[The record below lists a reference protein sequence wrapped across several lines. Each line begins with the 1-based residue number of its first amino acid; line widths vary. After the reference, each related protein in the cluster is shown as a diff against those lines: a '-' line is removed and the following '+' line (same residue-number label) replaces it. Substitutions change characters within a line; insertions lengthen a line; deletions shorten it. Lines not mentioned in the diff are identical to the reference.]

1 MGHLGSFWVVSYNLP
16 SSSVSFSLIFF
27 FIFFVE
33 SFTFK
38 NFSRQKMFFLLFIHL
53 KNSTQKRKKSTLFF
67 IIQVSRRGFE
77 MERENYEKAEF
88 GEALKRSQNLWFRRG
103 GLRKRVVPCSFI
115 EIQTANRKPRSRS
128 ILRILHLNH
137 RAVKKRLVTI
147 CSMEL
152 TWFNHLMAQQSDFC
166 VQKRIW

>member
-88 GEALKRSQNLWFRRG
+88 GEALKRSQNL
-103 GLRKRVVPCSFI
+103 
-115 EIQTANRKPRSRS
+115 
-128 ILRILHLNH
+128 
-137 RAVKKRLVTI
+137 
-147 CSMEL
+147 
-152 TWFNHLMAQQSDFC
+152 
-166 VQKRIW
+166 